1 MFFRLC
7 SQEVVV
13 SISVPFPL
21 QPEQS
26 QTDGII
32 MPAEPGLPPKMSFT
46 SSDYASPKALNL
58 LAPNDGIATGDRL
71 VTATLTT
78 SSLTAPYSGL
88 QANVVIKIMDK
99 DSAGLE
105 VHPPEL
111 EVKEGGLAYEIA
123 VNLTSQ
129 PTAPV
134 VVELQDPTN
143 QLQFTPYQLI
153 FLPGSGTTPQKVTCG
168 AVDDAIV
175 EGEMTVDLQLL
186 ASSPGDPM
194 YNGLTEDVPVSVIDN
209 DEPGVLV
216 VPRLL
221 DLRGLDQGAILL
233 SVNTKPTKPV
243 KLELGPLPPKVS
255 LNKDSVIFDPATDWE
270 EGEQGPA
277 FKVRHA
283 NDVVLTLNTNPK
295 P

>member
-1 MFFRLC
+1 MLEKPWLTQSKTGIPIFFGLHL
-7 SQEVVV
+7 QEVLV
-13 SISVPFPL
+13 SVSVPLPL
-21 QPEQS
+21 QPEQF
-26 QTDGII
+26 QTDDII
-32 MPAEPGLPPKMSFT
+32 LPADPGLPPKMSFT
-46 SSDYASPKALNL
+46 TSDYASPKALNL

-78 SSLTAPYSGL
+78 SSLTAPYRGL

-99 DSAGLE
+99 DTAGLF
-105 VHPPEL
+105 VYPSEL
-111 EVKEGGLAYEIA
+111 EVKEGGITYEIS

-134 VVELQDPTN
+134 VAELQDPTN
-143 QLQFTPYQLI
+143 QLQFTPYRLL

-175 EGEMTVDLQLL
+175 EGKMTVELQILT
-186 ASSPGDPM
+186 SSAGDPM
-194 YNGLTEDVPVSVIDN
+194 YNGLQEDVPVSVIDN

-233 SVNTKPTKPV
+233 SVNTKPEKPV
-243 KLELGPLPPKVS
+243 KLELGPLPSRVS
-255 LNKDSVIFDPATDWE
+255 LNLDSVIFDPETDWE
-270 EGEQGPA
+270 EGEQGAA
-277 FKVRHA
+277 FKV
-283 NDVVLTLNTNPK
+283 
-295 P
+295 